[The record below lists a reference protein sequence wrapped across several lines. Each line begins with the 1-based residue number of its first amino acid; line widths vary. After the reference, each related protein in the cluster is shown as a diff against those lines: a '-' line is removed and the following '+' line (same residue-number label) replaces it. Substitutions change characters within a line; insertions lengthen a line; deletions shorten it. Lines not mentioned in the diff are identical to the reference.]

1 MTDEERE
8 LLGEQLTLWKN
19 LRHDLERARMLV
31 ELVRKREKLKREQL
45 RYQHMISDLQLR
57 PLTVVMK
64 RILDRLGRKDPA
76 DIFADPVSVDEVR
89 VSVRDSEEM
98 VYIFGRL
105 GLSVD
110 GFSVGLFG
118 LFVWLWCVGQVIRN
132 VVVALEYF

>member
-45 RYQHMISDLQLR
+45 RYQHMINDLQLR
-57 PLTVVMK
+57 PLVVVMK

-76 DIFADPVSVDEVR
+76 DIFAEPVSVEEV
-89 VSVRDSEEM
+89 S
-98 VYIFGRL
+98 L
-105 GLSVD
+105 
-110 GFSVGLFG
+110 
-118 LFVWLWCVGQVIRN
+118 CV
-132 VVVALEYF
+132 